1 MRITENVDF
10 GEGRSVTVRELT
22 VGEVRA
28 WLAGLAT
35 AAAQPVDLVSDAL
48 FEGVSLADLGL
59 FAEGEVNAEDL
70 TQSEV
75 RAVFD
80 VARRLNPDF
89 FQLRGRL
96 LLASAPAIAPS
107 PA

>member
-1 MRITENVDF
+1 MRITETVDL
-10 GEGRSVTVRELT
+10 GDGRNVTVRELT
-22 VGEVRA
+22 VGEVRK

-35 AAAQPVDLVSDAL
+35 AAERPADLVSDAL
-48 FEGVSLADLGL
+48 FEGFSLADLGL
-59 FAEGEVNAEDL
+59 FASEAVASDDL

-80 VARRLNPDF
+80 AAKRLNPDF
-89 FQLRGRL
+89 FHLRGRL
-96 LLASAPAIAPS
+96 LQASAPASGQS

>member
-1 MRITENVDF
+1 MRITEKVDF
-10 GEGRSVTVRELT
+10 DEKRSVTVRELT
-22 VGEVRA
+22 VGEVRK

-35 AAAQPVDLVSDAL
+35 AAAQPGDLVSDAL
-48 FEGVSLADLGL
+48 FEGFSLADLEL
-59 FAEGEVNAEDL
+59 FANGAEPVDDL

-80 VARRLNPDF
+80 AAKRLNPDF
-89 FQLRGRL
+89 FHLRGRL
-96 LLASAPAIAPS
+96 LLASAPASGPS